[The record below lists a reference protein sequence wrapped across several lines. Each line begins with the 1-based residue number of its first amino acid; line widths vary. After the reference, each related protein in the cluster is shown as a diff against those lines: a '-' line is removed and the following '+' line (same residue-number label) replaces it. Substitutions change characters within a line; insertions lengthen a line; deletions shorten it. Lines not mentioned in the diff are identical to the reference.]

1 MTEDEVVGW
10 RHRLNGHEVEQT
22 PGDGGGQGSLSCCSP
37 WGCKES
43 DMTERVNNNSNTG
56 AMYTYP
62 FSFGLPSLLGHHRA
76 PINRAQCVPISCL
89 LYT

>member
-43 DMTERVNNNSNTG
+43 DMTERVNNNQKKRPGLCSRLEDLRGAQQTG
-56 AMYTYP
+56 
-62 FSFGLPSLLGHHRA
+62 SLI
-76 PINRAQCVPISCL
+76 PCII
-89 LYT
+89 